1 MLKNI
6 ENSKKFNY
14 DLFGIDFPIRYQS
27 QRKASTLISKILSII
42 SYIILLILIILYI
55 IEIYNH
61 SNLNVVI
68 CQKYLFENY
77 YVDFSETP
85 ILIGIKNIFNEIQ
98 EIDNNYYSLKI
109 ETNENIPYLKNGSR
123 NMYNNI
129 TNIELEKCNKNIFKN
144 QFLNQIS
151 AQDLNYLYCIKPN
164 QNLTFYG
171 KYSDFLYGFK
181 SIDIILLKCN
191 NETNNNKCKSEKEIN
206 EKIHNH
212 YLFFYYISHKVNH
225 LNVSSPIQTLLKY
238 EQFLISQ
245 NYIKYF
251 NYRILPSIYTT
262 MNNFI
267 FSRTNEYNFYEFDGI
282 DFDFLEN
289 NDNSSNQILNV
300 FFTSNN
306 QINHYY
312 RSYIQLKD
320 LIAKMGGIIDI
331 IFIFFQVVTNY
342 LSKKSLHIELINN
355 LINNDCKEFCR
366 NFGNKKIDY
375 SYTEFNNSNFIFSN
389 KNFEFKS
396 FTVKNKIK
404 EKKDK
409 KNNNNK
415 NSNLINNNNSNLI
428 NNNNINNNNL
438 SVELNNLKENKI
450 ISNKSLKNY
459 LEKNRLKK
467 PKQKLKLNLFEYVLP
482 LVYFKKNNE
491 FDLMILFIEI
501 FHNLLSIEN
510 IIPMIERFNSFYSNF
525 ELFNNNILYIFNMPK
540 DFCPINNNNINYNIH
555 PENKEETAFEIVKT
569 NNNLITKKINVNK
582 PINKNNE

>member
-1 MLKNI
+1 MIKNI

-61 SNLNVVI
+61 KNLNVVI

-77 YVDFSETP
+77 LVDFSEIP
-85 ILIGIKNIFNEIQ
+85 ILIGIKNNFNEIQ

-109 ETNENIPYLKNGSR
+109 ETNENIPNFKNGIR
-123 NMYNNI
+123 NIYNNI
-129 TNIELEKCNKNIFKN
+129 TNIELEKCNKNLLKN

-151 AQDLNYLYCIKPN
+151 AQDINYLYCIKPN

-206 EKIHNH
+206 EKLHNH

-225 LNVSSPIQTLLKY
+225 LNISNPIQTLLKY

-245 NYIKYF
+245 NFIKY
-251 NYRILPSIYTT
+251 YYYSILPSIYTT

-267 FSRTNEYNFYEFDGI
+267 FSRSKDYNFYEFNGI

-331 IFIFFQVVTNY
+331 IFILFQVVTNY
-342 LSKKSLHIELINN
+342 LSKKSLHIELINT
-355 LINNDCKEFCR
+355 LINNECKEFCR
-366 NFGNKKIDY
+366 NFGTKKIDY

-396 FTVKNKIK
+396 FTVKNKNNEKK
-404 EKKDK
+404 EK
-409 KNNNNK
+409 NNSN
-415 NSNLINNNNSNLI
+415 NLINNNSN
-428 NNNNINNNNL
+428 NNNNL
-438 SVELNNLKENKI
+438 SVDINNFKDNKI
-450 ISNKSLKNY
+450 ISNKSLKYY
-459 LEKNRLKK
+459 LEKNRIKK
-467 PKQKLKLNLFEYVLP
+467 PSKQKLKLNLFEYILP
-482 LVYFKKNNE
+482 SVYFKKNNE

-510 IIPMIERFNSFYSNF
+510 IIPMIERFNSLYTNSD
-525 ELFNNNILYIFNMPK
+525 LFNNNILYIFNVPK
-540 DFCPINNNNINYNIH
+540 DIYPISNNINNLNIH

>member
-6 ENSKKFNY
+6 ENTKKFNY
-14 DLFGIDFPIRYQS
+14 DLYGLDFPIRYQS

-55 IEIYNH
+55 IEIYYH
-61 SNLNVVI
+61 TNLNVII
-68 CQKYLFENY
+68 CQKYLFEN
-77 YVDFSETP
+77 VFIDFSEIP
-85 ILIGIKNIFNEIQ
+85 ILIGIKNNFNEIQ

-109 ETNENIPYLKNGSR
+109 ETNENIPYFKNGIR
-123 NMYNNI
+123 NIYNNI
-129 TNIELEKCNKNIFKN
+129 TNIELEKCNKNLLKN

-151 AQDLNYLYCIKPN
+151 AQDINYLYCIKPN

-206 EKIHNH
+206 EKLHNH

-225 LNVSSPIQTLLKY
+225 LNISNPIQTLLKY

-245 NYIKYF
+245 NFIKY
-251 NYRILPSIYTT
+251 YYYSILPSIYTT

-267 FSRTNEYNFYEFDGI
+267 FSRSKEYFFYEFNGI

-300 FFTSNN
+300 LFTSNN

-312 RSYIQLKD
+312 RSFIRLKD

-331 IFIFFQVVTNY
+331 IFILFQVVTNY

-355 LINNDCKEFCR
+355 LINNDCKEFCK

-396 FTVKNKIK
+396 FTVKNKNNEKK
-404 EKKDK
+404 EK
-409 KNNNNK
+409 NNSN
-415 NSNLINNNNSNLI
+415 NLINNNSN
-428 NNNNINNNNL
+428 NNNNL
-438 SVELNNLKENKI
+438 SVEINNLKDNKI
-450 ISNKSLKNY
+450 ISNKSLKYY
-459 LEKNRLKK
+459 LEKNRIKK
-467 PKQKLKLNLFEYVLP
+467 PSKQKLKLNLFEYILP
-482 LVYFKKNNE
+482 SAYFKKNNE

-501 FHNLLSIEN
+501 FNNLLSIEN

-582 PINKNNE
+582 PINNK